1 MRARVCVCGFCTY
14 GKTVLILIRIFSV
27 VPSFLKSNSSKSTL
41 MRNYRVACACA
52 CACECHCVRYS

>member
-1 MRARVCVCGFCTY
+1 
-14 GKTVLILIRIFSV
+14 
-27 VPSFLKSNSSKSTL
+27 